1 MTGFFTLGAPQRQM
15 LLGGIIFVLSLLL
28 FNLFFRLKLVVVE
41 EAHQVPLPWLQS
53 DLTGE
58 GADSELLDY
67 LENVNFAMKLR
78 KCVFLKKFF
87 SFCPLFATTEI
98 PAVAQVKEIAAP
110 VPVRENLPLGYGL
123 L

>member
-53 DLTGE
+53 DLAGE
-58 GADSELLDY
+58 GADSELLDD
-67 LENVNFAMKLR
+67 LENVNLTVELR
-78 KCVFLKKFF
+78 ICVL
-87 SFCPLFATTEI
+87 
-98 PAVAQVKEIAAP
+98 V
-110 VPVRENLPLGYGL
+110 
-123 L
+123 